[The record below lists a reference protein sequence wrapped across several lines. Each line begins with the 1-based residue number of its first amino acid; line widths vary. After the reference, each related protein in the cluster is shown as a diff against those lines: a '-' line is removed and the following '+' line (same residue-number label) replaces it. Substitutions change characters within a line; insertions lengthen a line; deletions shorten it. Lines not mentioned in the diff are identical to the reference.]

1 MTYDSP
7 QALRTALEHRL
18 LATSRESGVAL
29 DRLRR
34 RVLFERVVSR
44 IEVAEPGLWVLK
56 GGMALEV
63 RLSDAA
69 RLTKDIDVGL
79 RDSVASPAD
88 LHERLIDALSND
100 PFNDRFTFEVSEPAA
115 LREDGGGHPTWR
127 VPVAA
132 FLAAKPFGAIKVD
145 VSPRAHEL
153 QATDR
158 LPLPNSLDFAGIP
171 TTEVE
176 IVDVHRHAAAG
187 KHREDLVFTSPEG
200 AVLRVSTWRP
210 RVFKPAV
217 KRLVNKIPEFPTVT
231 PHDLRHTAAS
241 LSISAGANVKPVQTM
256 LGHASA
262 VLTLDT
268 YADLFPDD
276 LEQVSAA
283 LDVARTEVAGICC
296 GPTAD
301 CNARRPRAG

>member
-176 IVDVHRHAAAG
+176 IVDVHRHAAEKFHAMTRDFG
-187 KHREDLVFTSPEG
+187 DRENSRVRDLLDLVLLIENELLSPG
-200 AVLRVSTWRP
+200 AVADAARAVWAERDGTQPPRP
-210 RVFKPAV
+210 LPPLPASWPA
-217 KRLVNKIPEFPTVT
+217 RYAQLADG
-231 PHDLRHTAAS
+231 HD
-241 LSISAGANVKPVQTM
+241 V
-256 LGHASA
+256 
-262 VLTLDT
+262 D
-268 YADLFPDD
+268 
-276 LEQVSAA
+276 
-283 LDVARTEVAGICC
+283 ARTFPQAVAL
-296 GPTAD
+296 
-301 CNARRPRAG
+301 ARSLWVQMYPNEKEQ

>member
-1 MTYDSP
+1 MSYGSP
-7 QALRTALEHRL
+7 QALRNALEHRL
-18 LATSRESGVAL
+18 LATSRGSGVAL

-34 RVLFERVVSR
+34 RVLFERIVAR

-79 RDSVASPAD
+79 RDRVPGPAD
-88 LHERLIDALSND
+88 LHERLIDALSD
-100 PFNDRFTFEVSEPAA
+100 DQFNDHFIFEVSEPAA
-115 LREDGGGHPTWR
+115 LRDDGGGHLTWR

-132 FLAAKPFGAIKVD
+132 FLAGKPFGAIKLD

-176 IVDVHRHAAAG
+176 IVDVHRHAAEKFHAMTRDFG
-187 KHREDLVFTSPEG
+187 DRENTRVRDLLDLVLLIENDLINPGSVADAAR
-200 AVLRVSTWRP
+200 AVWAERNGTEPP
-210 RVFKPAV
+210 RSLPALPASWQA
-217 KRLVNKIPEFPTVT
+217 RYAQLADD
-231 PHDLRHTAAS
+231 HD
-241 LSISAGANVKPVQTM
+241 
-256 LGHASA
+256 
-262 VLTLDT
+262 D
-268 YADLFPDD
+268 
-276 LEQVSAA
+276 E
-283 LDVARTEVAGICC
+283 ARTFPQALALVRSLWTQMYPNDKEQ
-296 GPTAD
+296 
-301 CNARRPRAG
+301 